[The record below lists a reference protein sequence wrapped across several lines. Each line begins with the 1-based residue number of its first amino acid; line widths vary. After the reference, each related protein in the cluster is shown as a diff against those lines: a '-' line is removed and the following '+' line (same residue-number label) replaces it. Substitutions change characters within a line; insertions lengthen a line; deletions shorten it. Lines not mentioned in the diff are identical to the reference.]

1 MNVVS
6 HGITAAKLSGLTP
19 AGSAS
24 LADLS
29 SSFDP
34 DGVSRLVEPP
44 RSYYVAAVERG
55 EKKKFIEALS
65 QSQIYQD
72 YERAFT
78 KTTGLP
84 LSLRPVDSFQRAHAG
99 KKSENPFCLIM
110 AEHNRACAACL
121 ETQQKITESLGG
133 GPRTVKCFAGLCD
146 TGVPVSVGDELLGF
160 LQTGQ
165 IFLQKPS
172 RMQFSKTVQQ
182 LADWGWKVDLRKLEE
197 AYFQTRV
204 INGKQYES
212 VVRLLTIFAQH
223 LSLVS
228 NQLLVHQAHAE
239 PPTITKAKQFI
250 ATHQAEEISLG
261 DVAKA
266 VNTSTF
272 YFCKMFKKA
281 TGLNFTDYLSRVR
294 VEKAKNLLLNPN
306 LRVSEVAFAA
316 GFQSL
321 SHFNRVF
328 RRIAGESPTRYREKL
343 PSA

>member
-1 MNVVS
+1 MR
-6 HGITAAKLSGLTP
+6 
-19 AGSAS
+19 
-24 LADLS
+24 
-29 SSFDP
+29 
-34 DGVSRLVEPP
+34 SRLVLWVPA
-44 RSYYVAAVERG
+44 YYNGPVEHG
-55 EKKKFIEALS
+55 AKKKFIDALS

-78 KTTGLP
+78 KATGLP
-84 LSLRPVDSFQRAHAG
+84 LSLRPVDSFQRAHNG
-99 KKSENPFCLIM
+99 KKSENQFCLLM
-110 AEHNRACAACL
+110 AENNRACAACL
-121 ETQQKITESLGG
+121 EAQQKISEQFGA

-146 TGVPVSVGDELLGF
+146 TGVPVSIGDELLGF

-165 IFLQKPS
+165 IFLQPPTKA
-172 RMQFSKTVQQ
+172 QFSKTVQQ

-204 INGKQYES
+204 INPKQYES
-212 VVRLLTIFAQH
+212 VLRLLTIFAQH
-223 LSLVS
+223 LALVS
-228 NQLLVHQAHAE
+228 NQLLVHQANAE
-239 PPTITKAKQFI
+239 PPAITKAKQFI
-250 ATHQAEEISLG
+250 EAHQTEEISLS

-306 LRVSEVAFAA
+306 LRISEVAFAA

-343 PSA
+343 PS

>member
-1 MNVVS
+1 MQTR
-6 HGITAAKLSGLTP
+6 HYATG
-19 AGSAS
+19 
-24 LADLS
+24 
-29 SSFDP
+29 
-34 DGVSRLVEPP
+34 
-44 RSYYVAAVERG
+44 VERSDN
-55 EKKKFIEALS
+55 KKFIEALS

-72 YERAFT
+72 YERAFS

-84 LSLRPVDSFQRAHAG
+84 LSLRPVESWQRAHTG
-99 KKSENPFCLIM
+99 KKTENPFCVLM
-110 AEHNRACAACL
+110 AEQNRACAACL
-121 ETQQKITESLGG
+121 ETQQKIAEAAGQ

-146 TGVPVSVGDELLGF
+146 TGVPVSVGDEVLGF

-165 IFLQKPS
+165 IFTQKPTRS
-172 RMQFSKTVQQ
+172 QFAKVTEQ
-182 LADWGWKVDLRKLEE
+182 LVDWGWKADLRKLEE

-204 INGKQYES
+204 ITPKQYES
-212 VVRLLTIFAQH
+212 VLRLLTIFAQH
-223 LSLVS
+223 LALVS
-228 NQLLVHQAHAE
+228 NQLLVSRANAE
-239 PPTITKAKQFI
+239 PPAITRAKKFI
-250 ATHQAEEISLG
+250 EDHQAEEISLG

-306 LRVSEVAFAA
+306 TRISEVAFAA

-328 RRIAGESPTRYREKL
+328 RRIAGESPTSYRDKL
-343 PSA
+343 PKS

>member
-1 MNVVS
+1 MEHEAN
-6 HGITAAKLSGLTP
+6 K
-19 AGSAS
+19 
-24 LADLS
+24 
-29 SSFDP
+29 
-34 DGVSRLVEPP
+34 R
-44 RSYYVAAVERG
+44 
-55 EKKKFIEALS
+55 FIEALTR
-65 QSQIYQD
+65 SQIYQD
-72 YERAFT
+72 YERAFS

-84 LSLRPVDSFQRAHAG
+84 LALRPVESWHIVHHG
-99 KKSENPFCLIM
+99 KKAETPFCALM
-110 AEHNRACAACL
+110 AENNRACAACL
-121 ETQQKITESLGG
+121 EAQQKITEAAGA

-146 TGVPVSVGDELLGF
+146 TGVPVSIGDELLGF

-165 IFLQKPS
+165 IFLKKPT
-172 RMQFSKTVQQ
+172 RAQFARTVKQ
-182 LADWGWKVDLRKLEE
+182 LVDWGWKVDLRRLEE

-204 INGKQYES
+204 ISPQQYES
-212 VVRLLTIFAQH
+212 VVHLLTIFAQH

-228 NQLLVHQAHAE
+228 NQLLVRNANAE
-239 PPTITKAKQFI
+239 PPAITRAKQFI
-250 ATHQAEEISLG
+250 KEHQADEISLG

-294 VEKAKNLLLNPN
+294 VEKARNLLLNPN
-306 LRVSEVAFAA
+306 LRISEIAFAA

-343 PSA
+343 PRT

>member
-1 MNVVS
+1 M
-6 HGITAAKLSGLTP
+6 AKF
-19 AGSAS
+19 AE
-24 LADLS
+24 
-29 SSFDP
+29 
-34 DGVSRLVEPP
+34 VEHEANK
-44 RSYYVAAVERG
+44 R
-55 EKKKFIEALS
+55 FIEALT

-72 YERAFT
+72 YERAFS

-84 LSLRPVDSFQRAHAG
+84 LSLRPVESWHMVQSG
-99 KKSENPFCLIM
+99 KKSENPFCALM
-110 AEHNRACAACL
+110 AENNRACAACL
-121 ETQQKITESLGG
+121 ETQQKITEAAGA

-146 TGVPVSVGDELLGF
+146 TGVPVSIGDELLGF

-165 IFLQKPS
+165 IFLKKPT
-172 RMQFSKTVQQ
+172 RAQFARTTKQ
-182 LADWGWKVDLRKLEE
+182 LVDWGWKVDLRRLEE

-204 INGKQYES
+204 ISPKQYES

-228 NQLLVHQAHAE
+228 NQLLVRNANAE
-239 PPTITKAKQFI
+239 PPAITRAKQYI
-250 ATHQAEEISLG
+250 KDHQADEISLG

-294 VEKAKNLLLNPN
+294 VEKARNLLLNPN
-306 LRVSEVAFAA
+306 LRISEIAFSA

-343 PSA
+343 PGA